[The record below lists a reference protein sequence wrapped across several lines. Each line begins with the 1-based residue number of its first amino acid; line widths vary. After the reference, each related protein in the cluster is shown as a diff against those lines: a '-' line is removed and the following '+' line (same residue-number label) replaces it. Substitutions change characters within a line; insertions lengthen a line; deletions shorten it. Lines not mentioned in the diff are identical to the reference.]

1 MKKTTV
7 AIMFFAFTFSGC
19 TLQHE
24 VAQLQTDV
32 KELKQDNEALRK
44 EVGLLNNTIFFFPHE

>member
-1 MKKTTV
+1 MKTIA
-7 AIMFFAFTFSGC
+7 AIFISAFLFSGC
-19 TLQHE
+19 SLQHE

-32 KELKQDNEALRK
+32 KELKQENAALRQ

>member
-1 MKKTTV
+1 MKTLA
-7 AIMFFAFTFSGC
+7 AIFLSAVLFSGC
-19 TLQHE
+19 SLQRD

-32 KELKQDNEALRK
+32 KELKQHNEALRQ

>member
-1 MKKTTV
+1 MKKTTI
-7 AIMFFAFTFSGC
+7 AILFFAFTFSGC

-32 KELKQDNEALRK
+32 KELQQENAALMQ

>member
-1 MKKTTV
+1 MKTIA
-7 AIMFFAFTFSGC
+7 AISLSAVLFSGC

-32 KELKQDNEALRK
+32 LQLKQDNEALRQQ
-44 EVGLLNNTIFFFPHE
+44 VGLLNNTIFFFPHE